1 MHLFVQSAA
10 WNHDGDAR
18 ETRRGR
24 VLKEMETENSVRLM
38 IRTRNDAEDAAR
50 RFRIAHMLEQK
61 VCSVN
66 KVEQGVGIFMIR
78 STTDMGWLSSIE
90 FPANETSA

>member
-1 MHLFVQSAA
+1 MRLFAQSSV
-10 WNHDGDAR
+10 WNHYGDAR

-24 VLKEMETENSVRLM
+24 VSKEMETENSARLM
-38 IRTRNDAEDAAR
+38 IRTRNLAADAAR
-50 RFRIAHMLEQK
+50 RFRIAHMLERK

-90 FPANETSA
+90 FPANEASA